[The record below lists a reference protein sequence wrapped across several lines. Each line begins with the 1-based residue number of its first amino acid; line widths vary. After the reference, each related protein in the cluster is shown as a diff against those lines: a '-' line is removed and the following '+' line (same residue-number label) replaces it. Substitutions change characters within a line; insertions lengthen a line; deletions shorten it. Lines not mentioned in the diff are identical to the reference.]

1 MNRLSQRTQYG
12 GSPEGGQGGGYA
24 GYWKIALY
32 KRFSFNLFFSFFF
45 FHNIVVLSSTYD
57 VDFMI
62 WFLKR
67 WYFFQEK
74 QKKNQAIMNVF
85 FFFLSL
91 ENLRVCYIPMFF
103 HLKFT
108 LPIKYS
114 ILGFFMFYC
123 FSTRIQLDLFT
134 HIGM

>member
-1 MNRLSQRTQYG
+1 MRGTGKLHSTKNFRL
-12 GSPEGGQGGGYA
+12 
-24 GYWKIALY
+24 I
-32 KRFSFNLFFSFFF
+32 FFFF

-85 FFFLSL
+85 FFLSL

-123 FSTRIQLDLFT
+123 FSTLQRFNWT
-134 HIGM
+134 FSHTSGCKEA

>member
-85 FFFLSL
+85 FFLSL

-123 FSTRIQLDLFT
+123 FSTKIQLDLFT

>member
-12 GSPEGGQGGGYA
+12 GSPEGRQGGEYA

-32 KRFSFNLFFSFFF
+32 KKFSFNLLFFFF

-74 QKKNQAIMNVF
+74 QKKSSHYECLF
-85 FFFLSL
+85 FC
-91 ENLRVCYIPMFF
+91 RWKI
-103 HLKFT
+103 
-108 LPIKYS
+108 
-114 ILGFFMFYC
+114 
-123 FSTRIQLDLFT
+123 
-134 HIGM
+134 

>member
-1 MNRLSQRTQYG
+1 M
-12 GSPEGGQGGGYA
+12 
-24 GYWKIALY
+24 
-32 KRFSFNLFFSFFF
+32 
-45 FHNIVVLSSTYD
+45 LSSTYD

-74 QKKNQAIMNVF
+74 QKKKSSHYECL

-123 FSTRIQLDLFT
+123 FSTKIQLDLFT

>member
-1 MNRLSQRTQYG
+1 MRGTGKLHST
-12 GSPEGGQGGGYA
+12 
-24 GYWKIALY
+24 KDFHLI
-32 KRFSFNLFFSFFF
+32 FFFSFFF
-45 FHNIVVLSSTYD
+45 SQHCCVVLDLRCRFYDLVLKEVVFFSGKTKKKSSHYEC
-57 VDFMI
+57 
-62 WFLKR
+62 L
-67 WYFFQEK
+67 
-74 QKKNQAIMNVF
+74 

-123 FSTRIQLDLFT
+123 FSTKIQLDLFT
-134 HIGM
+134 HIGMQ

>member
-32 KRFSFNLFFSFFF
+32 KNFHLIFFF

-67 WYFFQEK
+67 WYFFRK
-74 QKKNQAIMNVF
+74 NKKNQAIMNVF
-85 FFFLSL
+85 FLLL

-123 FSTRIQLDLFT
+123 FSTLQRCYWTFSHTL
-134 HIGM
+134 GCKEA

>member
-85 FFFLSL
+85 FLFFC
-91 ENLRVCYIPMFF
+91 RWKI
-103 HLKFT
+103 
-108 LPIKYS
+108 
-114 ILGFFMFYC
+114 
-123 FSTRIQLDLFT
+123 
-134 HIGM
+134 

>member
-1 MNRLSQRTQYG
+1 M
-12 GSPEGGQGGGYA
+12 
-24 GYWKIALY
+24 
-32 KRFSFNLFFSFFF
+32 
-45 FHNIVVLSSTYD
+45 LSSTYD

-123 FSTRIQLDLFT
+123 FSTKIQLDLFT